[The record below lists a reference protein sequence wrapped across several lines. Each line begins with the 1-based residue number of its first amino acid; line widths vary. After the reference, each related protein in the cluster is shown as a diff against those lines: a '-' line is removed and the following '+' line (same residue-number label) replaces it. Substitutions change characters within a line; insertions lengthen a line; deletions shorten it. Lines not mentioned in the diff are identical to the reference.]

1 MHSIRCVSRR
11 RKTRTQLK
19 RLHSTCVRMKQAV
32 SQLTQQTRS
41 LTDMRIRLSN
51 VLIAFKHGAMMYEMA

>member
-1 MHSIRCVSRR
+1 
-11 RKTRTQLK
+11 
-19 RLHSTCVRMKQAV
+19 MKQAV